1 MRACHEPKL
10 YLPREM
16 GNDEAS
22 ATKLAGYQKEV
33 DQKVRQLQKKVV
45 DMTIEVKK
53 DTITFYT
60 TKRVEDTAK
69 AALDADVTAFLDDT
83 DISANTKRN
92 GSTQYFFF

>member
-1 MRACHEPKL
+1 
-10 YLPREM
+10 M

-53 DTITFYT
+53 DIITFYT

-92 GSTQYFFF
+92 GSTQHFFF